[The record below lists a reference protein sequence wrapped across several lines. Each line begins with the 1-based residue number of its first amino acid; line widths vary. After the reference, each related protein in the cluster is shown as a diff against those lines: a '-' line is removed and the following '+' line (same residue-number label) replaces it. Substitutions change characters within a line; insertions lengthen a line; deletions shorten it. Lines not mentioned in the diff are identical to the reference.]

1 VNCVES
7 RAAVQNGVSSLLT
20 SKLILVVGSLE
31 EVPSLGILQAGF
43 NLRVNVVF
51 FDCMSYFKK
60 H

>member
-1 VNCVES
+1 VES

-20 SKLILVVGSLE
+20 SKLILVVGFLE
-31 EVPSLGILQAGF
+31 EVPSFGILQAGF